1 VITVLGAGAV
11 GLAIGTRLA
20 RAGRRILFVTRRPE
34 AAHAILSGGVRL
46 EDLASGEA
54 WSARTGVE
62 AVAGILAAGSL
73 IGEGPVLV
81 CVRASDTQAVAEDLA
96 AAAPRAVVASLQND
110 VGNCERLAARFPRLI
125 GGVYRQTCTRVAEN
139 AAVTLGWGRVVLGAW
154 PEGRSAE
161 TERLAED
168 FRESGYDV
176 GVSERIR
183 ADQWLK
189 LAINLMS
196 APNALVLR
204 EDHESQAFVR
214 VKVRLLEE
222 ARAALRAAGIE
233 ARSCD
238 GRDRSLEEEIAFQG
252 ESLSRGTSS
261 RRLPVYNQVWSA
273 LRHGGPLEADSYHRR
288 ILDLATGHGLEAK
301 QNARV
306 LEAVLEAWTTRRG
319 PECLR
324 ADDLLVG

>member
-1 VITVLGAGAV
+1 
-11 GLAIGTRLA
+11 
-20 RAGRRILFVTRRPE
+20 
-34 AAHAILSGGVRL
+34 
-46 EDLASGEA
+46 
-54 WSARTGVE
+54 
-62 AVAGILAAGSL
+62 
-73 IGEGPVLV
+73 
-81 CVRASDTQAVAEDLA
+81 
-96 AAAPRAVVASLQND
+96 
-110 VGNCERLAARFPRLI
+110 
-125 GGVYRQTCTRVAEN
+125 
-139 AAVTLGWGRVVLGAW
+139 VVLGAW

-168 FRESGYDV
+168 FREAGYDV
-176 GVSERIR
+176 GVSEHIG

-214 VKVRLLEE
+214 VKIRLLEE
-222 ARAALRAAGIE
+222 ARAALLAAGIE

-238 GRDRSLEEEIAFQG
+238 GRDRSLDEEIAFQC
-252 ESLSRGTSS
+252 ESLARGTSS

-301 QNARV
+301 QNTRV
-306 LEAVLEAWTTRRG
+306 LEAVVEAWTTKRG

-324 ADDLLVG
+324 ATDLLVG

>member
-1 VITVLGAGAV
+1 MITVLGAGAI

-20 RAGRRILFVTRRPE
+20 RAGRRVLFVTRRPE
-34 AAHAILSGGVRL
+34 VANAILTSGVRL

-54 WSARTGVE
+54 WSARTGVK
-62 AVAGILAAGSL
+62 AVAGILAAGPF
-73 IGEGPVLV
+73 IGQGPVLV

-110 VGNCERLAARFPRLI
+110 VGNCERLAACFPRLI

-168 FRESGYDV
+168 FREAGYDV

-196 APNALVLR
+196 SPNALVLR
-204 EDHESQAFVR
+204 EDHESQAFVH

-222 ARAALRAAGIE
+222 ARAALLAAGIE

-252 ESLSRGTSS
+252 ESRSRGTSS

-306 LEAVLEAWTTRRG
+306 LEAVVEAWTTKRG

>member
-1 VITVLGAGAV
+1 MITVLGAGAV

-20 RAGRRILFVTRRPE
+20 RAGRRVLFVTRRPE
-34 AAHAILSGGVRL
+34 TAHAILSGGVRL

-62 AVAGILAAGSL
+62 AVAGILAAGPL

-110 VGNCERLAARFPRLI
+110 VGNCERLAVRFPRLI

-168 FRESGYDV
+168 FREAGYDV

-189 LAINLMS
+189 LAMNLMS

-222 ARAALRAAGIE
+222 ARAALLAAGIE

-238 GRDRSLEEEIAFQG
+238 GRDRSLDEEIAFQG

-306 LEAVLEAWTTRRG
+306 LEAVVEAWATKRG

>member
-20 RAGRRILFVTRRPE
+20 RAGRRILFVTRRLE
-34 AAHAILSGGVRL
+34 AAHAILTSGVRL

-62 AVAGILAAGSL
+62 AVAGILAAGPL

-110 VGNCERLAARFPRLI
+110 VDNCERLAVRFPRLI

-161 TERLAED
+161 TERLAAD
-168 FRESGYDV
+168 FREAGYDV

-189 LAINLMS
+189 LAMNLMS

-222 ARAALRAAGIE
+222 ARAALLAAGIE

-238 GRDRSLEEEIAFQG
+238 GRDRSLEEEIAFQC

-306 LEAVLEAWTTRRG
+306 LEAVVEAWTTKRG

>member
-20 RAGRRILFVTRRPE
+20 RAGRRVLFVTRRPE
-34 AAHAILSGGVRL
+34 VANAILTSGVRL

-62 AVAGILAAGSL
+62 AVAGILAAGPF

-110 VGNCERLAARFPRLI
+110 VGNCERLAACFPRLI

-168 FRESGYDV
+168 FREAGYDV
-176 GVSERIR
+176 GVSEHIG

-222 ARAALRAAGIE
+222 ARAALLAAGIE

-238 GRDRSLEEEIAFQG
+238 GRDRSLDEEIAFQG

-288 ILDLATGHGLEAK
+288 ILDLATEHGLEAK

-306 LEAVLEAWTTRRG
+306 LEAVVEAWTTKRG

-324 ADDLLVG
+324 ADNLLVD

>member
-20 RAGRRILFVTRRPE
+20 RAGRRVLFVTRRPE
-34 AAHAILSGGVRL
+34 VANAILTSGVRL

-62 AVAGILAAGSL
+62 AVAGILAAGPF

-110 VGNCERLAARFPRLI
+110 VGNCERLAACFPRLI

-168 FRESGYDV
+168 FREAGYDV
-176 GVSERIR
+176 GVSEHIG

-222 ARAALRAAGIE
+222 ARAALLAAGIE

-238 GRDRSLEEEIAFQG
+238 GRDRSLDEEIAFQG

-306 LEAVLEAWTTRRG
+306 LEAVVEAWTTKRG

-324 ADDLLVG
+324 ADNLLVD

>member
-1 VITVLGAGAV
+1 MITVLGAGAV

-20 RAGRRILFVTRRPE
+20 RAGRRVLFVTRRPE
-34 AAHAILSGGVRL
+34 TAHAIQSGGVRL

-62 AVAGILAAGSL
+62 AVAGILAAGPL

-110 VGNCERLAARFPRLI
+110 VGNCERLAVRFPRLI

-168 FRESGYDV
+168 FREAGYDV
-176 GVSERIR
+176 GVSEHIG

-204 EDHESQAFVR
+204 EDHESPAFVR

-222 ARAALRAAGIE
+222 ARAALLSAGIE
-233 ARSCD
+233 AHSCD
-238 GRDRSLEEEIAFQG
+238 GRDRSLDEEIAFQG

-306 LEAVLEAWTTRRG
+306 LEAVVEAWTTKRG

-324 ADDLLVG
+324 ADDLLVD